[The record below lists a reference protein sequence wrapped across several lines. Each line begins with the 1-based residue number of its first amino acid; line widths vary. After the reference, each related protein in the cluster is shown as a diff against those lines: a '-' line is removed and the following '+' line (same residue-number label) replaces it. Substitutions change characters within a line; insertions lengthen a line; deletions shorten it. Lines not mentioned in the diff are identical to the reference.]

1 MALYQAELQEVLKY
15 YQGIIE
21 IYNQRLAKAPPGSLN
36 FQKNKSNGQF
46 LHVYSDNGNIIR
58 HGINHD
64 HSLQRALAQ
73 KEFMRRALKVLEPN
87 VATLKKAIEGIV
99 PFDVDEILGSMTKG
113 YAKLP
118 EDYFFDRDLLAID
131 LHLDGEREAR
141 IRRHEEWGDRE
152 FYQNTKHEEYK
163 RHTTSW
169 GERVRSKSEM
179 LILERIHH
187 FEVQVHYE
195 QVRHIGDVM
204 VAPDFTF
211 EGKNGQPFYWEHIGM
226 LDHDEYARSNYN
238 KLKLYYY
245 AGITPGDN
253 LILSFERHG
262 VLDMG
267 MIDAIIEHEVIP
279 RM

>member
-1 MALYQAELQEVLKY
+1 MLFSAQLDQLLSYYEDVLDQYSKTLQESPEGSLLYQ
-15 YQGIIE
+15 
-21 IYNQRLAKAPPGSLN
+21 
-36 FQKNKSNGQF
+36 KSHGCDQF
-46 LHVYSDNGNIIR
+46 LHQFWENDKRIR
-58 HGINHD
+58 RCITHD
-64 HSLQRALAQ
+64 DKILRALAK
-73 KEFMRRALKVLEPN
+73 KEFARKALEVLEPN
-87 VATLKKAIEGIV
+87 IATLRTAVEQIV
-99 PFDVDEILGSMTKG
+99 PFDVDEILSSMTKG

-118 EDYFFDRDLLAID
+118 EEYFFDRDLLAID

-141 IRRHEEWGDRE
+141 IRRHEEWGNTE
-152 FYQNTKHEEYK
+152 FYQNTKHEESK

-195 QVRHIGDVM
+195 QVRHIGSIT

-211 EGKNGQPFYWEHIGM
+211 EGKNGRPFYWEHVGM
-226 LDHDEYARSNYN
+226 LDDYEYASKNYN

-245 AGITPGDN
+245 AGIIPGDN

-267 MIDAIIEHEVIP
+267 TIDAIIEHEVIP
-279 RM
+279 RI